1 MASLLIEFSHQHNT
15 DDGNSIGSPCLP
27 SSIGDDDH
35 DGRYATQTGDM
46 VTNTWVVGGVAF
58 TIMILCALVG
68 YTARVKRRA
77 ANSDDIESISSSS
90 MFSPLLSNSDMDL
103 ESNVSTDIDPSD
115 GERGLQLRS
124 LALPTQPLDLTHAW
138 RSSGMQLVVLD
149 RELRVIIWSEGMVKA
164 MTSLR
169 PAPGTSI
176 EELPFSSVSEH
187 QTAISALE
195 SIMGEGGA
203 ESDAALHPL
212 LALQAGV
219 TTAPNVTLHL
229 VTTQATACTKRCSYQ

>member
-1 MASLLIEFSHQHNT
+1 MAN
-15 DDGNSIGSPCLP
+15 DDVDAG
-27 SSIGDDDH
+27 
-35 DGRYATQTGDM
+35 
-46 VTNTWVVGGVAF
+46 
-58 TIMILCALVG
+58 TISNAI
-68 YTARVKRRA
+68 R
-77 ANSDDIESISSSS
+77 
-90 MFSPLLSNSDMDL
+90 SPLLDECNMPGF
-103 ESNVSTDIDPSD
+103 ESNGGVDSKPSGD
-115 GERGLQLRS
+115 EHGLQMQNSQDFPLFLLRT
-124 LALPTQPLDLTHAW
+124 ANAW